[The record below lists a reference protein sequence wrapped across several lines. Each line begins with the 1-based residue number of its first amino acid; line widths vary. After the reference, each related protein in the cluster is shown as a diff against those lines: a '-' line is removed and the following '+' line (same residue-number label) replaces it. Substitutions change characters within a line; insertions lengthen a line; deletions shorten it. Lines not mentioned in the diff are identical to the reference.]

1 MTGNARFAGYRLIE
15 FSPATRATLAE
26 IAERLIPRR
35 QEILDGWV
43 SRQFATWLPPG
54 LDRGKLGEVF
64 SVVLDD
70 ILRGLH
76 AGELE
81 ACIDNLER
89 AGSDLASRQFPFSA
103 LVISVHFLEES
114 YLPFLLESAAP
125 DPRAWLVGMD
135 EFMHVALAA
144 IASAYFEAYRG
155 ELLEQA
161 EVGRIVQE
169 GLLGRVPRRA
179 ADLEIAH
186 VYMSA
191 KEQAQLGGDFLDSFN
206 IGAGGIV
213 FLIGDLSGHGL
224 EAAAD
229 SVMLRSLFR
238 GFMREQ
244 PDLAGAMA
252 RLNRVVRSDLDPGNF
267 ATALALVYNLGGG
280 LAMVNAGHPY
290 PILCDEAC
298 RRVATHDAALAIA
311 EESTYQVK
319 DMTLGPGGVFVAYT
333 DGLAEARGK
342 RDMFGD
348 ERILETITRMRDAS
362 ARAMAE
368 QLIDDAQ
375 RHAGGRFSD
384 DVAVLVLK
392 RGL

>member
-1 MTGNARFAGYRLIE
+1 MTGRARFAGYRLIE
-15 FSPATRATLAE
+15 FSPAARATLAE
-26 IAERLIPRR
+26 IAERLIPHQRK
-35 QEILDGWV
+35 ILDGWV
-43 SRQFATWLPPG
+43 SRQFATWQPPA
-54 LDRGKLGEVF
+54 LDRRGLRDVF
-64 SVVLDD
+64 SSMLDN
-70 ILRGLH
+70 ILRGLRD
-76 AGELE
+76 GKLE
-81 ACIDNLER
+81 ACIDSLEQ
-89 AGSDLASRQFPFSA
+89 AGSDLAGRQFPFSA

-114 YLPFLLESAAP
+114 YLPFLLESATP
-125 DPRAWLVGMD
+125 DPRKWLVVID
-135 EFMHVALAA
+135 EFLHVALAA

-161 EVGRIVQE
+161 EVGRIIQE

-186 VYMSA
+186 VYLSA
-191 KEQAQLGGDFLDSFN
+191 KEQAQLGGDFLDSFQM
-206 IGAGGIV
+206 GAGGIV

-238 GFMREQ
+238 GVMREQ
-244 PDLAGAMA
+244 PDLAAAMG
-252 RLNRVVRSDLDPGNF
+252 RLNRVVQSDLDPGDF
-267 ATALALVYNLGGG
+267 ATALALIYDLRGG

-290 PILCDEAC
+290 PILCNEAC
-298 RRVATHDAALAIA
+298 GLVATHDAALAVA
-311 EESTYQVK
+311 EESTYQIK
-319 DMTLGPGGVFVAYT
+319 EMTLGPGGVFVAYT
-333 DGLAEARGK
+333 DGLAEARAK

-348 ERILETITRMRDAS
+348 ERILETISRMRDAS

-392 RGL
+392 RC